1 MSRRTS
7 IQNATLRHKP
17 RGCEVHITKEGAVLE
32 TIGFLL
38 FIFAVLFVALF
49 TKPPAKNSQDKGPP
63 ADKEGKDA
71 EPRDR

>member
-1 MSRRTS
+1 MRD
-7 IQNATLRHKP
+7 ATLHHKP
-17 RGCEVHITKEGAVLE
+17 RDRDANITKEGAVLE

-49 TKPPAKNSQDKGPP
+49 TKPPAKKDDDKGPP
-63 ADKEGKDA
+63 ADKDGKNT